1 MKPTDR
7 YPNTS
12 VISVYQSLWKNML
25 LVAVGL
31 AWGVGG
37 YFIFTD
43 PSTDWPTKVA
53 GGLLG
58 QPSRQGVHCP
68 QDSWA

>member
-37 YFIFTD
+37 YFIFT
-43 PSTDWPTKVA
+43 
-53 GGLLG
+53 
-58 QPSRQGVHCP
+58 
-68 QDSWA
+68 